1 MAHRVTR
8 PSNANA
14 HPGLVDR
21 NPPRRTREEL
31 QAERET
37 KAAAIAQAEAEKR
50 ASLDRLAAVERADRD
65 KVMAM
70 DDEANNPRKPA
81 TQARVRRLRKR
92 PVDTEEGSQQV
103 FE

>member
-1 MAHRVTR
+1 MAHRVTC

-14 HPGLVDR
+14 HPGMVDR
-21 NPPRRTREEL
+21 NPLRRTREEL

-37 KAAAIAQAEAEKR
+37 KVAAIAQAEAKKR
-50 ASLDRLAAVERADRD
+50 ASLDRLAAVKRADRD

-70 DDEANNPRKPA
+70 DDEANNLREPA